1 MARKESSRA
10 PIVPP
15 TMRTARVVSA
25 ATPPVAKSY
34 VLNANPEISPAAA
47 SVPNPPAQVV
57 PTLSSE
63 PEAPADCDDAG

>member
-15 TMRTARVVSA
+15 TMRTARVVNA
-25 ATPPVAKSY
+25 APPPVAKSY
-34 VLNANPEISPAAA
+34 VLSAEVEVSPAAA
-47 SVPNPPAQVV
+47 SVPKPSAQVA